1 MTLSRIIEVCLSPL
15 WLLIS
20 TNLAVDWQNFSSNT
34 GEGEILEKDA
44 RYIYTSLFL
53 LIFLS
58 TKRSEICLRVIFY
71 LKVMKFKS
79 TEIFSVYPCKVF

>member
-1 MTLSRIIEVCLSPL
+1 MYFLLQHGWRRIR
-15 WLLIS
+15 
-20 TNLAVDWQNFSSNT
+20 SNT

-44 RYIYTSLFL
+44 RYTSLFL

-58 TKRSEICLRVIFY
+58 TKRSEICLRVIFD

-79 TEIFSVYPCKVF
+79 TEIFSVYPCKVFFKLYNLPYYKHPVSKK

>member
-20 TNLAVDWQNFSSNT
+20 TNLTVDWQNFSSNT